1 MAGDP
6 RLTVGG
12 VTDASSPTGDLFAEL
27 ATARLAGGVTY
38 DELASAT
45 RLRPSVVERLIDG
58 DVTAVGGWVYARGH
72 LRVIATHLGLDA
84 DALLASPA

>member
-1 MAGDP
+1 M
-6 RLTVGG
+6 
-12 VTDASSPTGDLFAEL
+12 TDALPQSADLFAEL
-27 ATARLAGGVTY
+27 ATARLATGVTY

-45 RLRPSVVERLIDG
+45 RLRPSVVERLVDG

-72 LRVIATHLGLDA
+72 LKVIATHLGLDA